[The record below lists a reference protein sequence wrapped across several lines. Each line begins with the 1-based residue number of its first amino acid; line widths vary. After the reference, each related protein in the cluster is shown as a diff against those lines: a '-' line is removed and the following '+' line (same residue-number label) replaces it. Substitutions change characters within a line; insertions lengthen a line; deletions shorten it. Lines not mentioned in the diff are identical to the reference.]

1 MSQCLEGGLVKLVNC
16 FGAFSLRVQKSFFQH
31 MLYQVLGLNTWWNYS
46 WGSVTLERSTSV
58 EKLVTLKWWLLIH
71 MLPCLILLNSNF
83 SVGVIGVLLDITD
96 GGSGIS
102 LFTYQFLGLSWR
114 SAYCKIHS
122 AWSSHDNYLCLLE
135 KNYLVFWC
143 CASFLSRLNWNY
155 FSICR
160 KSSRKIFVLF

>member
-1 MSQCLEGGLVKLVNC
+1 
-16 FGAFSLRVQKSFFQH
+16 
-31 MLYQVLGLNTWWNYS
+31 
-46 WGSVTLERSTSV
+46 
-58 EKLVTLKWWLLIH
+58 

-122 AWSSHDNYLCLLE
+122 A
-135 KNYLVFWC
+135 
-143 CASFLSRLNWNY
+143 
-155 FSICR
+155 
-160 KSSRKIFVLF
+160 